1 LIERGNERQLLIIR
15 EVLDVKT
22 ITIVLADDHRIVRQG
37 LRVLLTSESD
47 FNVIGEADDG
57 REALE
62 LVKRLS
68 PDVLVLDLMMPGLNG
83 LEVARQLNK
92 QASKVGVVVLSM
104 HDDEGFVLEALANGV
119 SAYVLKDSNSSDL
132 IQAIR
137 EVAAGRRYLS
147 PPLSDR
153 AIETY
158 QQMAKIGTMDS
169 HETLTTREREVLQ
182 LSAEGHTNSEIAARL
197 GISTR
202 TAETHRAHLMH
213 KLALHTQ
220 SDLIR
225 YALRRGVIPLENARK
240 Q

>member
-1 LIERGNERQLLIIR
+1 MNEAFAL
-15 EVLDVKT
+15 KT
-22 ITIVLADDHRIVRQG
+22 TTIVLADDHRIVRQG
-37 LRVLLTSESD
+37 LRVLLSAEQD
-47 FNVIGEADDG
+47 FQVIGEADDG

-62 LVKRLS
+62 LVRRLN

-83 LEVARQLNK
+83 LEVARQLSK
-92 QASKVGVVVLSM
+92 QAAKVGVVVLSM

-132 IQAIR
+132 VQAVR

-158 QQMAKIGTMDS
+158 QQMAKIGTMDR

-202 TAETHRAHLMH
+202 TAETHRSHLMH
-213 KLALHTQ
+213 KLGLHTQ

-225 YALRRGVIPLENARK
+225 YAIRRSIIPMEK
-240 Q
+240 K

>member
-1 LIERGNERQLLIIR
+1 MKR
-15 EVLDVKT
+15 T
-22 ITIVLADDHRIVRQG
+22 TIVLADDHRIVRQG
-37 LRVLLTSESD
+37 LRALLASEAD
-47 FNVIGEADDG
+47 LEVIGEADDG

-62 LVKRLS
+62 LVRRLS

-83 LEVARQLNK
+83 LEVARQLPR
-92 QASKVGVVVLSM
+92 QSPGVRVVVLSM
-104 HDDEGFVLEALANGV
+104 YDDEGFVLEALANGV
-119 SAYVLKDSNSSDL
+119 SGYVLKDSNSSDL
-132 IQAIR
+132 IHAVR

-153 AIETY
+153 AIEAY
-158 QQMAKIGTMDS
+158 QQRAKVGTMDK

-202 TAETHRAHLMH
+202 TAETHRSRVMH
-213 KLALHTQ
+213 KLGLHTQ

-225 YALRRGVIPLENARK
+225 YAIRRSIIK

>member
-1 LIERGNERQLLIIR
+1 LKDLELMM
-15 EVLDVKT
+15 T
-22 ITIVLADDHRIVRQG
+22 TIVLADDHRIVRQG
-37 LRVLLTSESD
+37 LRALLTAED
-47 FNVIGEADDG
+47 NFKVIGEADDG

-83 LEVARQLNK
+83 LEVARQLHK
-92 QASKVGVVVLSM
+92 QSPKVRIIVLSM
-104 HDDEGFVLEALANGV
+104 YDDEGFVLEALANGV

-132 IQAIR
+132 VQAVR
-137 EVAAGRRYLS
+137 EVTAGRRYLS

-158 QQMAKIGTMDS
+158 QQMAKIGAMDK

-182 LSAEGHTNSEIAARL
+182 LSAEGHTSSVIASRL

-202 TAETHRAHLMH
+202 TAETHRSRLMH
-213 KLALHTQ
+213 KLGLHTQ

-225 YALRRGVIPLENARK
+225 YALKRGIIPMEK
-240 Q
+240 QG

>member
-1 LIERGNERQLLIIR
+1 M
-15 EVLDVKT
+15 
-22 ITIVLADDHRIVRQG
+22 LADDHRIVRQG
-37 LRVLLTSESD
+37 LRALLAVEAD
-47 FNVIGEADDG
+47 FEVVGEADDG

-62 LVKRLS
+62 LVKRLT

-83 LEVARQLNK
+83 LEVARQLPR
-92 QASKVGVVVLSM
+92 QSPGVRVVVLSM
-104 HDDEGFVLEALANGV
+104 YDDEGFVLEALANGV

-132 IQAIR
+132 VHAVR

-153 AIETY
+153 AIEAY
-158 QQMAKIGTMDS
+158 QQRAKVGTMDK

-202 TAETHRAHLMH
+202 TAETHRSRLMH
-213 KLALHTQ
+213 KLGLHTQ

-225 YALRRGVIPLENARK
+225 YAIRRGIIK